1 MPVPTTSTALRAACA
16 ARHAA
21 PAAAVLA
28 LAAALALHACAA
40 RAQAV
45 PVQAAAAGAPVPVPA
60 PVRAPVPAPT
70 PAPDTLFLDVSLNGE
85 PTHRI
90 ARFQRIDGRLY
101 AASAD
106 LNDLGVATGDRAH
119 ESSNTL
125 VALDTLAGLRYDY
138 DAARQTLDLR
148 VPDALRIPHTFDTRA
163 LAAAPPA
170 SSGRGF
176 VLNYDAYAQT
186 LAHAPLAVWSE
197 ARYFDP
203 AGVFSSTGIAYLYD
217 DRRRYVRYDTSWSH
231 SNPGTLTTTQIGDTI
246 SSSLSWT
253 RSLRLG
259 GVQWRSNFGLRPDL
273 VTFPVPALSGS
284 AVVPT
289 SVDLYVNNVRQFS
302 GDVPSGPFVI
312 NSVPGITGA
321 GNATVVTRDALGRSI
336 ATTIPLYVDTRLL
349 APGLASY
356 SAEAGFLRRAYGN
369 DSFDYARTPA
379 ASGSLRYG
387 ISERLTVE
395 AHAEATAGVYNAG
408 AGALARLGERGVANA
423 SLAVSA
429 PGRTG
434 VQAGV
439 GYQYV
444 TPRFSIDAQT
454 LRAFGDYG
462 DLGSREG
469 VPVSRATDRVT
480 VSFPFLRAQTLSF
493 SYLGLK
499 YPGIVPSRIGSIAYL
514 VNLGGLTSITF
525 SGFQDFRQHDA
536 RGFFVSLSVGLGG
549 NTSVS
554 ANAGRQNGDSTYT
567 LNATRPPDYGGGV
580 GWNVQ
585 AGANA
590 GLRYAQG
597 QLQYLGRAGQVTL
610 LAQSFD
616 GRGNASVDVTGAFVL
631 MDGRLMTARRV
642 DDGFALVSTDTGR
655 VPVLH
660 QNRLIGET
668 DRAGYLL
675 VPDLNAY
682 QSNRVAIDGTAL
694 PADARIADT
703 TLDVVPQ
710 ARSGVLA
717 HFAVTRYSAASIAL
731 RAPDGTPLPPGLEIR
746 HVESGQ
752 RTIVG
757 YDGLTF
763 VDGLVA
769 NNHLEISGGG
779 RDCAVEFAYRRPDDG
794 TLPRIGP
801 LTCGPR

>member
-1 MPVPTTSTALRAACA
+1 MRRSR
-16 ARHAA
+16 
-21 PAAAVLA
+21 LA
-28 LAAALALHACAA
+28 AAALALVL
-40 RAQAV
+40 R
-45 PVQAAAAGAPVPVPA
+45 AAAPLAQPA
-60 PVRAPVPAPT
+60 PAPPAS
-70 PAPDTLFLDVSLNGE
+70 APEAGMLYLDVSLNGE

-90 ARFQRIDGRLY
+90 ARFQQIGGRLY

-106 LNDLGVATGDRAH
+106 LNDLGVAAGDRTRPP
-119 ESSNTL
+119 SNAL
-125 VALDTLAGLRYDY
+125 VALDTLAGLSYDY
-138 DAARQTLDLR
+138 DAGRQTLDLR

-163 LAAAPPA
+163 LAAVPPA
-170 SSGRGF
+170 TSGRGV

-186 LAHAPLAVWSE
+186 AAHAPLAIWSE

-203 AGVFSSTGIAYLYD
+203 AGVFSNSGIAYLYD
-217 DRRRYVRYDTSWSH
+217 DRQRYVRYDTSWAH
-231 SNPGTLTTTQIGDTI
+231 SDPAALTTTQIGDTI

-284 AVVPT
+284 AVVPS

-321 GNATVVTRDALGRSI
+321 GNATVVTRDALGRTI
-336 ATTIPLYVDTRLL
+336 ATSLPLYIDTRML

-356 SAEAGFLRRAYGN
+356 SLEAGFLRRAYGV
-369 DSFDYARTPA
+369 DAFDYARTPA

-395 AHAEATAGVYNAG
+395 AHAEATAGVYNG
-408 AGALARLGERGVANA
+408 GTGVLARVGGGVANA
-423 SLAVSA
+423 SLALSG
-429 PGRTG
+429 GRDAG
-434 VQAGV
+434 IQAGL

-444 TPRFSIDAQT
+444 AQRFSIDAQT
-454 LRAFGDYG
+454 LRAFGGYG
-462 DLGSREG
+462 DLGTREG
-469 VPVSRATDRVT
+469 TPVSSATDRIT
-480 VSFPFLRAQTLSF
+480 LSFPFLRAQTLSF
-493 SYLGLK
+493 SYLALK
-499 YPGIVPSRIGSIAYL
+499 YPGAAASRIGSVAYL
-514 VNLGGLTSITF
+514 VNLGRLTSLTF
-525 SGFQDFRQHDA
+525 SAFQDFRQRDT
-536 RGFFVSLSVGLGG
+536 RGFFASLSIGLGG
-549 NTSVS
+549 NTSVTVNS
-554 ANAGRQNGDSTYT
+554 GRQNGESTYAA
-567 LNATRPPDYGGGV
+567 NASRPPDYGGGF

-585 AGANA
+585 AGAN
-590 GLRYAQG
+590 GGMRYGQG
-597 QLQYLGRAGQVTL
+597 QLQYLGRAGEVTL

-631 MDGRLMTARRV
+631 MDGRVMTARRI
-642 DDGFALVSTDTGR
+642 DDGFALVSTDAGH

-660 QNRLIGET
+660 QNRPIGET

-682 QSNRVAIDGTAL
+682 QNNRVAIDGSRL
-694 PADARIADT
+694 PADARIAGT
-703 TLDVVPQ
+703 ALDLAPQ

-717 HFAVTRYSAASIAL
+717 HFAVTRYSAASIVL
-731 RAPDGTPLPPGLEIR
+731 HTPDGKPLPPGLEVR

-769 NNHLEISGGG
+769 NNRLEISGGG
-779 RDCAVEFAYRRPDDG
+779 HDCVVAFPYRRPDDG

-801 LTCGPR
+801 LTCTPR